1 MTDNL
6 TLKEHLLII
15 EAEEDRKRRA
25 DLTYTEKRVKN
36 ELDRVTIELSGSES
50 GVLTKLSGRYDRLDK
65 AIKLMGEKKN
75 ELNADIKS
83 RVEEL
88 FSAEDVVLTRVI
100 ETVSFTMTVSKRL
113 KKADDKKVVDYEAI
127 ATELAKL
134 IPEELQAKVEEITLA
149 YTKLI
154 PQEVKSPGLSVKA
167 KVNEGLLTDLKA
179 GVVSM
184 VKRAIKSITSWA
196 IKYDKKLLALK
207 KMAQV

>member
-6 TLKEHLLII
+6 TLKEHLLIT

-36 ELDRVTIELSGSES
+36 ELDRVTVELSGSES

-167 KVNEGLLTDLKA
+167 KVNEGLFTDLKA

-184 VKRAIKSITSWA
+184 VKRVIKSITSWA

>member
-1 MTDNL
+1 MNDNL
-6 TLKEHLLII
+6 TLKEHLLIT
-15 EAEEDRKRRA
+15 EADENRKRRA

-36 ELDRVTIELSGSES
+36 ELDRVTVELSGSES

-83 RVEEL
+83 RVEDL

-134 IPEELQAKVEEITLA
+134 IPEELQAKVEEITAA

-167 KVNEGLLTDLKA
+167 KVNEGLLTDLKD

-207 KMAQV
+207 KIAQV